1 MAMSPL
7 PNSAHHCATA
17 KAEPSVQ
24 HPAQAPVL
32 LLRGLL
38 RESRHWLN
46 FPNQLAEALQRPVL
60 CLDLPGCGA
69 LYQLRSASTIPALR
83 AQLQAQWQLRY
94 PQYQQHPVDVIAISM
109 GGMLALD
116 WANAAPQQI
125 NSLTLI
131 NSSSAGLSP
140 VWQRFKPQNYL
151 NVLQALVTTS
161 HQREQLI
168 WQMTVN
174 SPINPAILAKWQ
186 QWAKE
191 CPVTRAN
198 ALRQLWAASQFR
210 IRQIP
215 SCPIQILSSVQ
226 DRLVSAAC
234 SHALAVKLQAPLFSH
249 ASAGHDL
256 PLEDSEWLVARIA
269 EFLQQKLKNSG

>member
-1 MAMSPL
+1 MDI
-7 PNSAHHCATA
+7 NSAQ
-17 KAEPSVQ
+17 P
-24 HPAQAPVL
+24 PVL

-46 FPNQLAEALQRPVL
+46 FPNELANTLQRPVL
-60 CLDLPGCGA
+60 SLDLPGCGQ
-69 LYQLRSASTIPALR
+69 LHQLRSASTVPELR
-83 AQLQAQWQLRY
+83 AQLQAQWLLRY
-94 PQYQQHPVDVIAISM
+94 PEYQQPVDVIAISM

-116 WANAAPQQI
+116 WALAAPSQI
-125 NSLTLI
+125 KSLTLI

-140 VWQRFKPQNYL
+140 LWQRFKPQNYL

-161 HQREQLI
+161 NQREQLI

-174 SPINPAILAKWQ
+174 SMINPQILAKWQ

-198 ALRQLWAASQFR
+198 ALRQLWAASRFR
-210 IRQIP
+210 ISAIP
-215 SCPIQILSSVQ
+215 SCRMQILSSAL
-226 DRLVSAAC
+226 DRLVSSEC
-234 SHALAVKLQAPLFSH
+234 SRALAEKLQAPLFSH
-249 ASAGHDL
+249 ATAGHDL

-269 EFLQQKLKNSG
+269 EFLQKDL

>member
-1 MAMSPL
+1 MEMTSIQNPWHNEAH
-7 PNSAHHCATA
+7 NSA
-17 KAEPSVQ
+17 Q
-24 HPAQAPVL
+24 AQAQPPVL

-46 FPNQLAEALQRPVL
+46 FPNELANTLQRPVL
-60 CLDLPGCGA
+60 SLDLPGCGA
-69 LYQLRSASTIPALR
+69 LHHLRSASTVPALR

-94 PQYQQHPVDVIAISM
+94 PEYQQKNVDVVAISM

-116 WANAAPQQI
+116 WAFAAPSQI
-125 NSLTLI
+125 KSLTLI

-140 VWQRFKPQNYL
+140 LWQRFKPQNYL
-151 NVLQALVTTS
+151 NVLHALVTSS

-174 SPINPAILAKWQ
+174 SSINPPILAKWQ

-198 ALRQLWAASQFR
+198 ALRQLWAASRFR
-210 IRQIP
+210 ITQIP

-226 DRLVSAAC
+226 DPLVSSAC
-234 SHALAVKLQAPLFSH
+234 SQALADKLQAPMFSH
-249 ASAGHDL
+249 ATAGHDL
-256 PLEDSEWLVARIA
+256 PLEDSEWLVSKISK
-269 EFLQQKLKNSG
+269 FLSSIDG

>member
-1 MAMSPL
+1 MEITPT
-7 PNSAHHCATA
+7 PNSTPNCAQT
-17 KAEPSVQ
+17 
-24 HPAQAPVL
+24 PVL

-46 FPNQLAEALQRPVL
+46 FPSELANTLQRQVL
-60 CLDLPGCGA
+60 SLDLPGCGA
-69 LYQLRSASTIPALR
+69 LHHLRSASTVPALR
-83 AQLQAQWQLRY
+83 AQLQAQWQRQY
-94 PQYQQHPVDVIAISM
+94 PEYQEQAMDVVAISM

-116 WANAAPQQI
+116 WALAAPTQI
-125 NSLTLI
+125 KSLTLI

-140 VWQRFKPQNYL
+140 LWQRFKPQNYL

-174 SPINPAILAKWQ
+174 SPINPQILAKWQ
-186 QWAKE
+186 QWANE

-198 ALRQLWAASQFR
+198 ALRQLWAASRFR
-210 IRQIP
+210 INQIP
-215 SCPIQILSSVQ
+215 NCPIQILSSVG
-226 DRLVSAAC
+226 DRLVSSAC
-234 SHALAVKLQAPLFSH
+234 SQALANKLQAPLFSH

-256 PLEDSEWLVARIA
+256 PLEDSEWLVAKIA
-269 EFLQQKLKNSG
+269 QFCQKHSKQPT